1 MLTVTLVPGSPLD
14 QLLRQAIPLDPFG
27 RINLL
32 ETSDTLELMH
42 TSAAIQGDT
51 VAPNANDDVELHY
64 VCFVK
69 SSKDGH
75 LYELDGARNGPV
87 DKGALAEDEDVLGDK
102 ARAVIQEYIDREK
115 ESGNIQFS
123 LVSLGMGFD

>member
-1 MLTVTLVPGSPLD
+1 NYIGTSSLLVLFAGQIEQCFRAMLMVKPESGTSLD
-14 QLLRQAIPLDPFG
+14 QLLKQAIPLDPFG

-32 ETSDTLELMH
+32 ENSGTLELLH
-42 TSAAIQGDT
+42 TSAATQGDT
-51 VAPNANDDVELHY
+51 VAPDANEDVELHY

-87 DKGALAEDEDVLGDK
+87 
-102 ARAVIQEYIDREK
+102 
-115 ESGNIQFS
+115 
-123 LVSLGMGFD
+123 

>member
-1 MLTVTLVPGSPLD
+1 MKCVVPGSPLD
-14 QLLRQAIPLDPFG
+14 QLLQQAIPLDPFG

-32 ETSDTLELMH
+32 ETSDTLESLH
-42 TSAAIQGDT
+42 TTAATQGNST
-51 VAPNANDDVELHY
+51 VPDANDDVELHY

-75 LYELDGARNGPV
+75 LYELDGSRNGPV
-87 DKGALAEDEDVLGDK
+87 DKGKLAEDEDVLGDK

-123 LVSLGMGFD
+123 LVSLGMGLD